1 MKNILYS
8 NTFFLSGPQGDN
20 TIVPDMAAAQT
31 GELGGILGGVG
42 GRPGLGGPGGLGGT
56 TPGGRTFI
64 FCLFIIWGNGK
75 EFLGRDI
82 SCLKKVLT

>member
-1 MKNILYS
+1 MLSKYYVYS
-8 NTFFLSGPQGDN
+8 YRNFLNFSHLSGPQGDN

-56 TPGGRTFI
+56 TPGGQD
-64 FCLFIIWGNGK
+64 CLICFH
-75 EFLGRDI
+75 L
-82 SCLKKVLT
+82 LVLTNS